1 MRKDE
6 KVNIAC
12 VIGNGPSRNQLD
24 LHCINA
30 TMYTYGCNAI
40 YRDFIPN
47 YLISMDWAIV
57 EEILTNDIHHR
68 TNFYTQDSAQFNH
81 MSVEKKERINW
92 LKPMNKRL
100 DSGNSA
106 LEVALSHDYDVIYMI
121 GFDYNID
128 DKLPNVYH
136 GTKNYARNSLVPAA
150 ESMAREWKQRL
161 RNLIKEYPDTQIIRV
176 NGSYTEMNIEATNY
190 SEITIEQFKEI
201 YDSRN

>member
-1 MRKDE
+1 
-6 KVNIAC
+6 
-12 VIGNGPSRNQLD
+12 
-24 LHCINA
+24 
-30 TMYTYGCNAI
+30 
-40 YRDFIPN
+40 
-47 YLISMDWAIV
+47 
-57 EEILTNDIHHR
+57 
-68 TNFYTQDSAQFNH
+68 
-81 MSVEKKERINW
+81 
-92 LKPMNKRL
+92 MNRRL